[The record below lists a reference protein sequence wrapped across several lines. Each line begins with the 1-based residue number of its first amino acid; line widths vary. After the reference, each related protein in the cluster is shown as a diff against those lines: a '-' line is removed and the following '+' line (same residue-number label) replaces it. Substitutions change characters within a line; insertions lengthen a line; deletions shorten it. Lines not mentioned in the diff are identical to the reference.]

1 MSRPPWRSPDIVV
14 PDGLQVVVQLI
25 DQRHTSGDLQAG
37 DVLVRDVVKV
47 LHLQGAN
54 RSSVSRGQML
64 VVLNWSLVLTFRGR
78 GLAVC

>member
-1 MSRPPWRSPDIVV
+1 MLCTHADWRWQAQLLTQQPGSPDIVV

-47 LHLQGAN
+47 FHLRGDN
-54 RSSVSRGQML
+54 GSRVS
-64 VVLNWSLVLTFRGR
+64 
-78 GLAVC
+78 